1 MPRQNGF
8 TLLEM
13 MMVLLLL
20 SIIALGTIATLPA
33 ASTRPQ
39 AEKLLVM
46 IRQAI
51 GQPQLDGGVIRLQ
64 VSQQQATLFRLAA
77 EPL

>member
-33 ASTRPQ
+33 ASTQTTGGETAGDDSPGDRP
-39 AEKLLVM
+39 AAARWWSDTASGEP
-46 IRQAI
+46 AA
-51 GQPQLDGGVIRLQ
+51 GHAFPPGGW
-64 VSQQQATLFRLAA
+64 
-77 EPL
+77 PL